1 MQNILKLSFLET
13 ENMRKSGEKK
23 KRGKKNETFEQS
35 GNKTG
40 G

>member
-1 MQNILKLSFLET
+1 MFKLSFLET
-13 ENMRKSGEKK
+13 ENMRKSG
-23 KRGKKNETFEQS
+23 GKNETFEQS